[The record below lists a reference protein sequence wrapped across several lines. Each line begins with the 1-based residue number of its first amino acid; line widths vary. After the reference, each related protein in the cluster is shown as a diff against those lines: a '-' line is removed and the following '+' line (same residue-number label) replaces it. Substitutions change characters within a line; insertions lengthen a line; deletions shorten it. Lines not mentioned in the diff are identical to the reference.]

1 MTNENN
7 KQNLIEE
14 SNSMQNNNS
23 KKQSRFVKTKFAK
36 VLFCG
41 VVCVGAG
48 LILSEVTLATAKFD
62 IDAGVTGG
70 ATPLISAVKA
80 HWTKP
85 VLITTAAAALIGEGD
100 GKQRITRALCGLGAS
115 GVFMLGLLAALS

>member
-23 KKQSRFVKTKFAK
+23 KKQSRFIKTKFAK
-36 VLFCG
+36 ILFCG

-48 LILSEVTLATAKFD
+48 LVLSEVTLATAKFD
-62 IDAGVTGG
+62 IDAGATGG
-70 ATPLISAVKA
+70 ATPLIDGIKA
-80 HWTKP
+80 HWGKV
-85 VLITTAAAALIGEGD
+85 VLLTAAASALFGEGD
-100 GKQRITRALCGLGAS
+100 PKQRVVRAFCGSGAS
-115 GVFMLGLLAALS
+115 GAFMLGLIAMLT